1 MNISSNFRS
10 KDALNSLHTLL
21 NANNVE
27 SCKKLINDLSLLW
40 AVQVDKVDF
49 SKLAKDDF
57 GTSLIPDIDCKQASH
72 PVALKST
79 ANGDCLYN
87 SVSLFLCGDETR
99 SNWLRLLVA
108 EELYSNAEY
117 YATHEIFK
125 NSAKLTDTPE
135 SVLFTVALTAVGDK
149 IISDGGSQ
157 TEAVKAEA
165 IASCK
170 IGVWGSLLH
179 VMAFASVIKRPIY
192 SLYPDINFRF
202 RPLMHQLLNPR
213 LSALDDGRDPVYLLW
228 SRDGSFDNRPSAW
241 YKPNHFVL
249 VAWLPDATSHTQ
261 ATPQVPVTNIS
272 DNVKTVEKKTSV
284 GAKQGNIL
292 TFLKPAQ
299 AKPEKKGKG
308 KAGHLR
314 DQPEKT
320 ATKRSAENAELTL
333 DDKEQVAPKKP
344 ASKRKFLQQWQ
355 GEFTWVVFDKD
366 DNKMTCKICCAFPH
380 LAGKTEF
387 VSGCRT
393 FKKET
398 LQKHN
403 VGGGHLHA
411 RDASLAKQKPMENM
425 PIAQGFRRGGKV
437 VEEQNRKELEVKVN
451 TAYLIAK
458 EELPFTKFHPILS
471 LQKKNGLAL
480 NMTYTND
487 KGCNNFVSQIS
498 AVMTE
503 QLATEVNSKKYIS
516 LLIDGATDASG
527 KENETVH
534 CHYVKDGQPLN
545 RLVGHKAVAHGH
557 AQGKF

>member
-40 AVQVDKVDF
+40 AVQADKVDF

-179 VMAFASVIKRPIY
+179 VMVFTSVIKRPIY

-213 LSALDDGRDPVYLLW
+213 LSALDDGRNPVYLLW
-228 SRDGSFDNRPSAW
+228 SRDGSFDN
-241 YKPNHFVL
+241 
-249 VAWLPDATSHTQ
+249 
-261 ATPQVPVTNIS
+261 
-272 DNVKTVEKKTSV
+272 
-284 GAKQGNIL
+284 
-292 TFLKPAQ
+292 
-299 AKPEKKGKG
+299 
-308 KAGHLR
+308 
-314 DQPEKT
+314 
-320 ATKRSAENAELTL
+320 
-333 DDKEQVAPKKP
+333 
-344 ASKRKFLQQWQ
+344 
-355 GEFTWVVFDKD
+355 
-366 DNKMTCKICCAFPH
+366 
-380 LAGKTEF
+380 
-387 VSGCRT
+387 
-393 FKKET
+393 
-398 LQKHN
+398 
-403 VGGGHLHA
+403 
-411 RDASLAKQKPMENM
+411 
-425 PIAQGFRRGGKV
+425 
-437 VEEQNRKELEVKVN
+437 
-451 TAYLIAK
+451 
-458 EELPFTKFHPILS
+458 
-471 LQKKNGLAL
+471 
-480 NMTYTND
+480 
-487 KGCNNFVSQIS
+487 
-498 AVMTE
+498 
-503 QLATEVNSKKYIS
+503 
-516 LLIDGATDASG
+516 
-527 KENETVH
+527 
-534 CHYVKDGQPLN
+534 
-545 RLVGHKAVAHGH
+545 
-557 AQGKF
+557 

>member
-40 AVQVDKVDF
+40 AVQADKVDF

-57 GTSLIPDIDCKQASH
+57 ATSLIPDIDCKQASH

-125 NSAKLTDTPE
+125 NSAKLNDTPE

-213 LSALDDGRDPVYLLW
+213 LSALDYGRDPVYLLW

-261 ATPQVPVTNIS
+261 PTPQVPVTNIS

-308 KAGHLR
+308 KAGHLH

-320 ATKRSAENAELTL
+320 ATKRRAENAELTL

-355 GEFTWVVFDKD
+355 EEFTWVVFDKD

-403 VGGGHLHA
+403 VGGGHLRA
-411 RDASLAKQKPMENM
+411 RDASLAKQKPMENL
-425 PIAQGFRRGGKV
+425 PIA
-437 VEEQNRKELEVKVN
+437 
-451 TAYLIAK
+451 
-458 EELPFTKFHPILS
+458 
-471 LQKKNGLAL
+471 
-480 NMTYTND
+480 
-487 KGCNNFVSQIS
+487 
-498 AVMTE
+498 
-503 QLATEVNSKKYIS
+503 
-516 LLIDGATDASG
+516 
-527 KENETVH
+527 
-534 CHYVKDGQPLN
+534 
-545 RLVGHKAVAHGH
+545 
-557 AQGKF
+557 